1 MITAREIRRQ
11 DASAVFR
18 TSEAIS
24 RSQPEMALWNILDP
38 VSIGSSGLSMAAKGV
53 AGSGSEER
61 CEYMPNG

>member
-1 MITAREIRRQ
+1 
-11 DASAVFR
+11 VFR